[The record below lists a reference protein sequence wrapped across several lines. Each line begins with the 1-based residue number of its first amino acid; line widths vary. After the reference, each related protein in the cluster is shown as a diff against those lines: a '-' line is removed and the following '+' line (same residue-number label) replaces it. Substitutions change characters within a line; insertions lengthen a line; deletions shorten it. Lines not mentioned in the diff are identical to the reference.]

1 MTLKKH
7 LFPLLLLLIVFIAPS
22 ALLAK
27 VRLPKIF
34 TDNMVLQ
41 RDQPVKVWGWAD
53 KGEGVSVTFNGQE
66 VKTKADARGQWQVML
81 QPMVYGGPYEMTVRD
96 KTGNHVLRNVLIGDV
111 WICSG
116 QSNMEMPVCGWSGD
130 SIRDARKEIKAAR
143 YPNIRLFTVEKAMSY
158 TPLDDLSGGSWQE
171 CTPGN
176 MAAFSAVAYFFGK
189 KLNEELA
196 VPVGLINTSWGGTN
210 IQTWTSWGT
219 MTQQDAYKNI
229 NLKDL
234 STLRE
239 TWQKNRERYNTAL
252 ANDPGVKEKWY
263 DPATATSGWKKI
275 TMPDVIENT
284 ELGNADGIV
293 WFRKDIELGSTLAGK
308 PATINF
314 GAIDDNDETYINGT
328 LVGKTNNYAA
338 NRNYAIGAG
347 VLKAGKN
354 SIVVKIT
361 DTGGS
366 GGFSGTAKDLYLT
379 IGSEQISLAGEW
391 MFKGAVVSTQYE
403 VRDTGPNAFPSQL
416 YNAMVAPLI
425 PYAIK
430 GATWYQGESNADEP
444 DVYRTLFPA
453 MINDWR
459 NKWHNDFPF
468 MWVQLANFMQPVAN
482 PARSNWAALRE
493 AQHQTL
499 AVSHTG
505 EAVAIDIGE
514 ANDIHPK
521 NKQDVGYR
529 LALAALKVAY
539 GKDMV
544 YSGPVFQAMKVNGNA
559 VSLEFTNE
567 GSGLAANGDK
577 YGYLRGFAIAGS
589 DQRFV
594 WAKAYIEGDK
604 VIVFSDQVKD
614 PVAVR
619 YAWGNNPDD
628 ANLYNKEG
636 LPASPFRTDTWK

>member
-1 MTLKKH
+1 MIRKKH
-7 LFPLLLLLIVFIAPS
+7 LFPLLLLSIILTTPS
-22 ALLAK
+22 VLLAK

-41 RDQPVKVWGWAD
+41 RDQLVKIWGWAD
-53 KGEGVSVTFNGQE
+53 KGEAVSVTFNGQE
-66 VKTKADARGQWQVML
+66 VKSKADAHGQWQVTL
-81 QPMVYGGPYEMTVRD
+81 QPMVYGGPYELTVRD
-96 KTGNHVLRNVLIGDV
+96 KMGSHVLRNVLIGDV

-116 QSNMEMPVCGWSGD
+116 QSNMEMPVRGWSGD
-130 SIRDARKEIKAAR
+130 SIRDARKEIRAAR
-143 YPNIRLFTVEKAMSY
+143 YPNIRLFTVEKAMSFA
-158 TPLDDLSGGSWQE
+158 PLDDLSGGSWQE

-196 VPVGLINTSWGGTN
+196 IPVGLINTSWGGTN
-210 IQTWTSWGT
+210 IQTWTSWET
-219 MTQQDAYKNI
+219 ITQQDAYKNI
-229 NLKDL
+229 KLKDL
-234 STLRE
+234 STSRE
-239 TWQKNRERYNTAL
+239 TQAKNRERYNTAL
-252 ANDPGVKEKWY
+252 ANDPGIKEKWY

-275 TMPDVIENT
+275 TMPEMIEHT

-293 WFRKDIELGSTLAGK
+293 WFRKDFELESTLAGK

-314 GAIDDNDETYINGT
+314 GAIDDNDETYINGM

-338 NRNYAIGAG
+338 NRNYMIGEG

-354 SIVVKIT
+354 TIVVKVT
-361 DTGGS
+361 DTGGG
-366 GGFSGTAKDLYLT
+366 GGFSGTAKDLYLAT
-379 IGSEQISLAGEW
+379 GSEQVSLAGAW
-391 MFKGAVVSTQYE
+391 MYKGAVVSTQYD
-403 VRDTGPNAFPSQL
+403 VKDTGPNSFPSQL

-430 GATWYQGESNADEP
+430 GAIWYQGESNTHEADA
-444 DVYRTLFPA
+444 YRVLFPA

-468 MWVQLANFMQPVAN
+468 VWVQLANFMQPVAT
-482 PARSNWAALRE
+482 PAPSNWAALRE

-499 AVSHTG
+499 AVSRTG

-539 GKDMV
+539 GKDLV
-544 YSGPVFQAMKVNGNA
+544 YSGPVFKTMKVNGNA

-567 GSGLAANGDK
+567 GSGLQAKGDK

-594 WAKAYIEGDK
+594 WAKAYIEGDT

-628 ANLYNKEG
+628 ANLFNKEG